1 MTTEKLP
8 GEVTIHKT
16 QQRNLV
22 EHRVDKLCFALIF
35 LVNSLR
41 NNVKLEEGN
50 AVAAI
55 PVETLDRIEKLILQ

>member
-1 MTTEKLP
+1 MDEKRLP
-8 GEVTIHKT
+8 GEIAVGSS

-22 EHRVDKLCFALIF
+22 EQRVDKLCFALIF

-50 AVAAI
+50 VIASI
-55 PVETLDRIEKLILQ
+55 PAETLDRMEKLIFQ